1 MNIMVVT
8 LTPIWQREEQRLLA
22 LLEVAGLTRIDVH
35 IDSIL
40 LKPLPK
46 GQKKPYK
53 KELDAARPRMNTII
67 KEFGA
72 ELIISLGSEA
82 SVYFLPSCSISK
94 DHGMIEQGDSCS
106 VIPMYSPAASMH
118 NPSLAVAMKY
128 DFDRL
133 GKYLRGERFEVVE
146 ANYNLA
152 SSSDAAIM
160 SWNSDTIGFDLETT
174 SPMRRRW
181 FAAEQA
187 EIVGYSLSSQ
197 PLVALYVP
205 ELPLDPLV
213 VSMLESPQVTVI
225 AHNSK
230 FEYARMLQLGVNMTN
245 FRCTKIEAYLL
256 QYPDTSLKTLTRQVL
271 GINPITY
278 SDVTQGRDMADIPPE
293 EVAPY
298 AAADADNARRLDIKF
313 MPQLE
318 ANGLIPLFRD
328 VEMPLV
334 PVVADM
340 ELNGQLVDAKQTE
353 KIYAEHEV
361 YREKVLEDLHSL
373 GLQSVDNLNSTEQ
386 VAWALEKMGAPLSDR
401 TPSKGHFVVDDDKLL
416 SIREWDTGLVD
427 SLLDYR
433 RAGKRQSYLRNF
445 LELRGIDGRL
455 HPSVQQCGGYEE
467 GKAKGGEAPATGRIS
482 YSGPSLQQIPNR
494 GDPTIIEAMRSCLI
508 AEPGK
513 VLLCCDASQE
523 EPRILSYVADDKQ
536 MQADFDSGNPI
547 YAFVGRELYGRDINK
562 LDNVQ
567 EWFVSKTFFLAWVYG
582 ADFTKLLEIDRSF
595 GTGDLTLAT
604 ARKGARRLHQRYP
617 AVDLYR
623 AMVLNEVKQQY
634 RLRDC
639 TGRLRDFTKM
649 GSSFP
654 EDRQSAMR
662 EAFNFTIQGPAAT
675 VMKVVL
681 RRVWEKMPSSCKVWL
696 TVHDEIILEL
706 DPADV
711 DEVANLC
718 YDSFQGIVPVPLP
731 VGFNVGTTWGNV
743 EPYYV
748 PSLAT

>member
-1 MNIMVVT
+1 MVVS

-22 LLEVAGLTRIDVH
+22 LLEVAGLRRVDVH
-35 IDSIL
+35 LDNIL
-40 LKPLPK
+40 TESFPR

-53 KELDAARPRMNTII
+53 KELDAARPRISLLI
-67 KEFGA
+67 EQFKPDLVIPLGA
-72 ELIISLGSEA
+72 EA
-82 SVYFLPSCSISK
+82 CQFFLPYCSLSK
-94 DHGMIEQGDSCS
+94 DHGMIEQGESYS
-106 VIPMYSPAASMH
+106 VMPMYSPAASMH

-133 GKYLRGERFEVVE
+133 GRHIRGEKAEVIEV
-146 ANYNLA
+146 NYSLA
-152 SSSDAAIM
+152 RSEDAAVTAWG
-160 SWNSDTIGFDLETT
+160 SSTIGFDLETT
-174 SPMRRRW
+174 SPMRRKW

-205 ELPLDPLV
+205 ELPLDPQV
-213 VSMLESPQVTVI
+213 VAALESPQVTVI

-230 FEYARMLQLGVNMTN
+230 FEYARMLQLGVTMTN

-278 SDVTQGRDMADIPPE
+278 ADVTQGRDMSDIPPA

-298 AAADADNARRLDIKF
+298 AAADADNARRLDERF

-318 ANGLIPLFRD
+318 SNGLIPLFRD

-334 PVVADM
+334 PVIADM
-340 ELNGQLVDAKQTE
+340 ELNGQLVDVVQTE
-353 KIYAEHEV
+353 KIYAEHESH
-361 YREKVLEDLHSL
+361 REQVSVALHSL
-373 GLQSVDNLNSTEQ
+373 GLEVDNLNSTEQ
-386 VAWALEKMGAPLSDR
+386 VALSLESLGAPLQER
-401 TPSKGHFVVDDDKLL
+401 TPSKGHFVVDDGKLL
-416 SIREWDTGLVD
+416 SIRDWNPGLID

-433 RAGKRQSYLRNF
+433 RSGKRQSYLRNF
-445 LELRGIDGRL
+445 LELRGTDGRL

-494 GDPTIIEAMRSCLI
+494 GDPAIISAMRSCLI

-547 YAFVGRELYGRDINK
+547 YAFIGKELYGHNINK
-562 LDNVQ
+562 LDHPQ

-595 GTGDLTLAT
+595 GTGDLTLAA
-604 ARKGARRLHQRYP
+604 ARTGARRLHQRYP
-617 AVDLYR
+617 AVDTYR
-623 AMVLNEVKQQY
+623 EDVLEQARHSY

-639 TGRLRDFTKM
+639 LGRLRNFNKM
-649 GSSFP
+649 GSGFP
-654 EDRQSAMR
+654 EDRQAAMR

-675 VMKVVL
+675 IMKVVL
-681 RRVWEKMPSSCKVWL
+681 RRVWDKMPSSCKVWL

-706 DPADV
+706 DPDDV
-711 DEVANLC
+711 DEVATLC
-718 YDSFQGIVPVPLP
+718 YDSFQGIIPIPLP
-731 VGFNVGTTWGNV
+731 VGFSVGTTWGNV

-748 PSLAT
+748 PSFAA

>member
-1 MNIMVVT
+1 MNILVLN

-22 LLEVAGLTRIDVH
+22 LLEVAGLTRQDVH
-35 IDSIL
+35 IDNIL
-40 LKPLPK
+40 LQHFPK

-53 KELDAARPRMNTII
+53 TEMDAARPRIEWLI
-67 KEFGA
+67 EHFEIELIVPLGA
-72 ELIISLGSEA
+72 EA
-82 SVYFLPSCSISK
+82 CQFFLPSCSISK
-94 DHGMIEQGDSCS
+94 DHGMIEWGEAYN
-106 VIPMYSPAASMH
+106 IMPMYSPAASMH
-118 NPSLAVAMKY
+118 NPSLAVVMKY

-133 GKYLRGERFEVVE
+133 GRYLRGERPDLVE
-146 ANYNLA
+146 TNYSLA
-152 SSSDAAIM
+152 RSEDAAETAWSSS
-160 SWNSDTIGFDLETT
+160 TIGFDLETT
-174 SPMRRRW
+174 SPMRRKW

-197 PLVALYVP
+197 PLVAIYVP
-205 ELPLDPLV
+205 EQPLDPQV
-213 VSMLESPQVTVI
+213 VYALESPQVTVV

-230 FEYARMLQLGVNMTN
+230 FEYARMLQLGVTMNN

-278 SDVTQGRDMADIPPE
+278 AEVTQGRDMSDIPPA

-298 AAADADNARRLDIKF
+298 AAADADNARRLDERF

-318 ANGLIPLFRD
+318 KEGLIPLFRD

-334 PVVADM
+334 PVIVDM
-340 ELNGQLVDAKQTE
+340 ELNGQLVDEAQTI
-353 KIYAEHEV
+353 KIYDEHEA
-361 YREKVLEDLHSL
+361 YREQVAADLHSQ
-373 GLQSVDNLNSTEQ
+373 GLQVDNLNSTEQ
-386 VAWALEKMGAPLSDR
+386 VALSLEKLGAPLQER

-416 SIREWDTGLVD
+416 SVREWNPGLVD

-445 LELRGIDGRL
+445 LELRGTDGRL

-494 GDPTIIEAMRSCLI
+494 GDPAIIAAMRSCLI

-523 EPRILSYVADDKQ
+523 EPRILSYVADDER

-547 YAFVGRELYGRDINK
+547 YSFVGRELYGRDITK
-562 LDNVQ
+562 LNNPQ

-582 ADFTKLLEIDRSF
+582 ADFTKLLEIDRTF

-604 ARKGARRLHQRYP
+604 ARTGARRLHQRYP
-617 AVDLYR
+617 AVDSYR
-623 AMVLNEVKQQY
+623 DDVLGQLRYQY

-639 TGRLRDFTKM
+639 LGRLRDFTKM

-654 EDRQSAMR
+654 EDRQAAMR

-675 VMKVVL
+675 IMKIVL
-681 RRVWEKMPSSCKVWL
+681 RRVWDHMPSSCKIWL

-706 DPADV
+706 APEDV
-711 DEVANLC
+711 DEVADLC
-718 YDSFQGIVPVPLP
+718 YTSFQGIIPVPLP

-748 PSLAT
+748 PSTAA

>member
-1 MNIMVVT
+1 M
-8 LTPIWQREEQRLLA
+8 TPIWQREEQRLLA
-22 LLEVAGLTRIDVH
+22 LLEVAGLTRVDVH
-35 IDSIL
+35 VDNIL
-40 LKPLPK
+40 IQSFPR

-53 KELDAARPRMNTII
+53 KDIDAARPRMDYLLEQFKPELVIPL
-67 KEFGA
+67 GA
-72 ELIISLGSEA
+72 EA
-82 SVYFLPSCSISK
+82 CQFFLPSCSLSK
-94 DHGMIEQGDSCS
+94 DHGMIEQGDSYS
-106 VIPMYSPAASMH
+106 VIPMYSPASSMH

-133 GKYLRGERFEVVE
+133 GRYIRGEKAEAVEV
-146 ANYNLA
+146 NYSLA
-152 SSSDAAIM
+152 HSEDAAITAWG
-160 SWNSDTIGFDLETT
+160 SSTIGFDLETT
-174 SPMRRRW
+174 SPMRRKW

-205 ELPLDPLV
+205 ELPLEPQV
-213 VSMLESPQVTVI
+213 VAALEAPQVTVI

-278 SDVTQGRDMADIPPE
+278 ADVTQGRDMSDIPPE

-298 AAADADNARRLDIKF
+298 AAADADNARRLDERF

-318 ANGLIPLFRD
+318 AEGLIPLFRD

-334 PVVADM
+334 PVIADM
-340 ELNGQLVDAKQTE
+340 ELTGQLVDVVQTE
-353 KIYAEHEV
+353 KIYAEHEAH
-361 YREKVLEDLHSL
+361 REQVSALLHRL
-373 GLQSVDNLNSTEQ
+373 GLEVDNLNSTEQ
-386 VAWALEKMGAPLSDR
+386 VALSLEWLGAPLQER

-416 SIREWDTGLVD
+416 SIRDWHPRLVD

-445 LELRGIDGRL
+445 LELRGTDGRL

-494 GDPTIIEAMRSCLI
+494 GDPEIISAMRSCLI

-523 EPRILSYVADDKQ
+523 EPRILSYVADDEQ

-547 YAFVGRELYGRDINK
+547 YAFIGRELYRRDINK
-562 LDNVQ
+562 LDHPQ

-582 ADFTKLLEIDRSF
+582 ADFTKLLEIDRTF

-604 ARKGARRLHQRYP
+604 ARTGARRLHQRYP
-617 AVDLYR
+617 AVDTYR
-623 AMVLNEVKQQY
+623 EDVLEQARRSY

-639 TGRLRDFTKM
+639 LGRLRNFNKM
-649 GSSFP
+649 GSGFP
-654 EDRQSAMR
+654 EDRQAAMR

-675 VMKVVL
+675 IMKIVL
-681 RRVWEKMPSSCKVWL
+681 RRVWDSMPSSCKVWL

-706 DPADV
+706 DPDDV
-711 DEVANLC
+711 DEVATLC
-718 YDSFQGIVPVPLP
+718 YDSFQGIIPVPLP

-748 PSLAT
+748 PSLAA

>member
-1 MNIMVVT
+1 MNIMVVS

-22 LLEVAGLTRIDVH
+22 LLEVAGLRRIDVH
-35 IDSIL
+35 LDNIL
-40 LKPLPK
+40 IESFPR

-53 KELDAARPRMNTII
+53 KELDAARPRIEWLLE
-67 KEFGA
+67 EFKPELVIPLGA
-72 ELIISLGSEA
+72 EA
-82 SVYFLPSCSISK
+82 CQFFLPSCSLSK
-94 DHGMIEQGDSCS
+94 DHGMIEQGEPYS
-106 VIPMYSPAASMH
+106 ILPMYSPAASMH
-118 NPSLAVAMKY
+118 NPSLAIAMKY

-133 GKYLRGERFEVVE
+133 GRYIRGEKAEVVE
-146 ANYNLA
+146 VNYSLA
-152 SSSDAAIM
+152 RSDDAAITAWG
-160 SWNSDTIGFDLETT
+160 SYTIGFDLETT
-174 SPMRRRW
+174 SPMRRKW

-205 ELPLDPLV
+205 ELPLDPQV
-213 VSMLESPQVTVI
+213 VAALESPHVTVI

-230 FEYARMLQLGVNMTN
+230 FEYARMLQLGVTMTN

-278 SDVTQGRDMADIPPE
+278 ADVTQGRDMSDIPPA

-298 AAADADNARRLDIKF
+298 AAADADNARRLDERF

-318 ANGLIPLFRD
+318 ANRLIPLFRD

-334 PVVADM
+334 PVIADM
-340 ELNGQLVDAKQTE
+340 ELNGQLVDVVQTE
-353 KIYAEHEV
+353 KIYAEHESH
-361 YREKVLEDLHSL
+361 REQVSVALHSL
-373 GLQSVDNLNSTEQ
+373 GLEVDNLNSTEQ
-386 VAWALEKMGAPLSDR
+386 VALSLERLGAPLQER

-416 SIREWDTGLVD
+416 SIRDWNPGLVD

-433 RAGKRQSYLRNF
+433 RSGKRQSYLRNF
-445 LELRGIDGRL
+445 LELRGTDGRL

-494 GDPTIIEAMRSCLI
+494 GDPAIIAAMRSCLI

-523 EPRILSYVADDKQ
+523 EPRILSYVANDQQ

-547 YAFVGRELYGRDINK
+547 YAFVGKELYGHNINK
-562 LDNVQ
+562 LDHPQ

-582 ADFTKLLEIDRSF
+582 ADFTKLLEVDRTF

-604 ARKGARRLHQRYP
+604 ARTGARRLHQRYP
-617 AVDLYR
+617 AVDIYR
-623 AMVLNEVKQQY
+623 EDVLGQARHQY

-639 TGRLRDFTKM
+639 LGRLRNFNKM
-649 GSSFP
+649 GSGFP
-654 EDRQSAMR
+654 EDRQAAMR

-675 VMKVVL
+675 IMKVVL
-681 RRVWEKMPSSCKVWL
+681 RRVWDKMPSSCKVWL

-706 DPADV
+706 DPDDV
-711 DEVANLC
+711 DEVATLC
-718 YDSFQGIVPVPLP
+718 YDSFQGIIPIPLP
-731 VGFNVGTTWGNV
+731 VGFSVGTTWGNV

-748 PSLAT
+748 PSFAA

>member
-1 MNIMVVT
+1 MNIMVVN
-8 LTPIWQREEQRLLA
+8 LTPIWQREDQRLSA
-22 LLEVAGLTRIDVH
+22 LLEVAGLTRQDIYLTN
-35 IDSIL
+35 IL
-40 LKPLPK
+40 SGPLPK

-53 KELDAARPRMNTII
+53 TELDEARPRISRLIEQYNTD
-67 KEFGA
+67 
-72 ELIISLGSEA
+72 LIIPLGVEA
-82 SVYFLPSCSISK
+82 CQFFLPTCHLSK
-94 DHGMIEQGDSCS
+94 DHGMIESGESYS
-106 VIPMYSPAASMH
+106 VLPMYSPAASMH

-133 GKYLRGERFEVVE
+133 GRHLRGERLETIE
-146 ANYNLA
+146 TNYNLA
-152 SSSDAAIM
+152 RSEDAATTA
-160 SWNSDTIGFDLETT
+160 WASDTIGFDLETT
-174 SPMRRRW
+174 SPMRRKW

-197 PLVALYVP
+197 PLVALYVA
-205 ELPLDPLV
+205 EQPLDTQV
-213 VSMLESPQVTVI
+213 VAALESPQVTVI

-230 FEYARMLQLGVNMTN
+230 FEYARMLQLGVHMTN

-278 SDVTQGRDMADIPPE
+278 ADVTQGRDMADIPPA

-298 AAADADNARRLDIKF
+298 AAADADNARRLDERF

-318 ANGLIPLFRD
+318 KEGLIPLFRD

-334 PVVADM
+334 PVIADM
-340 ELNGQLVDAKQTE
+340 ELSGQLVDEAQTI
-353 KIYAEHEV
+353 KIYDEHEA
-361 YREKVLEDLHSL
+361 YREQVAADLHSQ
-373 GLQSVDNLNSTEQ
+373 GLQVDNLNSTEQ
-386 VAWALEKMGAPLSDR
+386 VALSLEQLGAPLQER

-416 SIREWDTGLVD
+416 QVRDWNPGLVD

-445 LELRGIDGRL
+445 LERRGTDGRL

-494 GDPTIIEAMRSCLI
+494 GDPEIISAMRSCLI

-523 EPRILSYVADDKQ
+523 EPRILSYVADDQQ
-536 MQADFDSGNPI
+536 MQADFDSGNSI
-547 YAFVGRELYGRDINK
+547 YAFIGKELYDRTINK
-562 LDNVQ
+562 IDHPQ

-582 ADFTKLLEIDRSF
+582 ADFTKLLEIDRTF

-604 ARKGARRLHQRYP
+604 ARTGARRLHQRYS
-617 AVDLYR
+617 AVDIYR
-623 AMVLNEVKQQY
+623 RRVLEEARYQY

-639 TGRLRDFTKM
+639 LGRLRDFTKM

-654 EDRQSAMR
+654 EDRQAAQR

-675 VMKVVL
+675 IMKVVL
-681 RRVWEKMPSSCKVWL
+681 RRVWDKMPSSCKVWL

-706 DPADV
+706 SPDDV
-711 DEVANLC
+711 DETATLC
-718 YDSFQGIVPVPLP
+718 YDSFQGIIPVPLP
-731 VGFNVGTTWGNV
+731 VGFNVGTNWGNV

>member
-1 MNIMVVT
+1 MNIMVVS

-22 LLEVAGLTRIDVH
+22 LLEVAGLTRVDVH

-40 LKPLPK
+40 IESFPR

-53 KELDAARPRMNTII
+53 KELDAARPRIEWLLE
-67 KEFGA
+67 EFKPELVIPLGA
-72 ELIISLGSEA
+72 EA
-82 SVYFLPSCSISK
+82 CQFFLPSCSLSK
-94 DHGMIEQGDSCS
+94 DHGMIEQGEPYS
-106 VIPMYSPAASMH
+106 ILPMYSPAASMH
-118 NPSLAVAMKY
+118 NPSLAIAMKY

-133 GKYLRGERFEVVE
+133 GRYIRGEKAEVVE
-146 ANYNLA
+146 VNYSLA
-152 SSSDAAIM
+152 RSEDAAITAWG
-160 SWNSDTIGFDLETT
+160 SYTIGFDLETT
-174 SPMRRRW
+174 SPMRRKW

-205 ELPLDPLV
+205 ELPLDPQV
-213 VSMLESPQVTVI
+213 VAALESPHVTVI

-230 FEYARMLQLGVNMTN
+230 FEYARMLQLGVTMTN

-278 SDVTQGRDMADIPPE
+278 ADVTQGRDMSDIPPA

-298 AAADADNARRLDIKF
+298 AAADADNARRLDERF

-318 ANGLIPLFRD
+318 ADRLIPLFRD

-334 PVVADM
+334 PVIVDM
-340 ELNGQLVDAKQTE
+340 ELNGQLVDVVQTE
-353 KIYAEHEV
+353 KIYAEHESH
-361 YREKVLEDLHSL
+361 REQVSVALHSL
-373 GLQSVDNLNSTEQ
+373 GLEVDNLNSTEQ
-386 VAWALEKMGAPLSDR
+386 VALSLEKLGAPLQER

-416 SIREWDTGLVD
+416 SIRDWNPGLVD

-433 RAGKRQSYLRNF
+433 RSGKRQSYLRNF
-445 LELRGIDGRL
+445 LELRGTDGRL

-494 GDPTIIEAMRSCLI
+494 GDPAIIAAMRSCLI

-523 EPRILSYVADDKQ
+523 EPRILSYVANDKQ

-547 YAFVGRELYGRDINK
+547 YAFVGKELYGHNINK
-562 LDNVQ
+562 LDHPQ

-582 ADFTKLLEIDRSF
+582 ADFTKLLEVDRTF

-604 ARKGARRLHQRYP
+604 ARTGARRLHQRYP
-617 AVDLYR
+617 AVDIYR
-623 AMVLNEVKQQY
+623 EDVLGQARHQY

-639 TGRLRDFTKM
+639 LGRLRNFNKM
-649 GSSFP
+649 GSGFP
-654 EDRQSAMR
+654 EDRQAAMR

-675 VMKVVL
+675 IMKVVL
-681 RRVWEKMPSSCKVWL
+681 RRVWDKMPSSCKVWL

-706 DPADV
+706 DPDDV
-711 DEVANLC
+711 DEVATLC
-718 YDSFQGIVPVPLP
+718 YDSFQGIIPIPLP
-731 VGFNVGTTWGNV
+731 VGFSVGTTWGNV

-748 PSLAT
+748 PSFAA